1 MNTVI
6 LTSVLSAGNHAL
18 YAGTRVLY
26 GLSVI
31 GQGPRIFVRTTRA
44 GVPLPALLATASI
57 SLLCFGSSF
66 IGSGQLWGWLQ
77 NIVGVS
83 NQIAWL
89 SIGLASWRFRKA
101 WVRQSRP
108 LDELKFRAA
117 WTWPWGPMFVIIT
130 VTAIILIQGWSSF
143 SPHFTAVDF
152 VSLYI
157 EIPVMIL
164 MYTAWMLIRRPDPN
178 IPAPT
183 SSLSSASPGWR
194 REWWKSDLVD
204 VNTVDLTRDEYTED
218 HVDSVGDDK
227 RDKRYQGKTR
237 WLWRVYYWVV

>member
-1 MNTVI
+1 M
-6 LTSVLSAGNHAL
+6 
-18 YAGTRVLY
+18 
-26 GLSVI
+26 
-31 GQGPRIFVRTTRA
+31 P
-44 GVPLPALLATASI
+44 
-57 SLLCFGSSF
+57 
-66 IGSGQLWGWLQ
+66 
-77 NIVGVS
+77 IV
-83 NQIAWL
+83 
-89 SIGLASWRFRKA
+89 
-101 WVRQSRP
+101 
-108 LDELKFRAA
+108 
-117 WTWPWGPMFVIIT
+117 
-130 VTAIILIQGWSSF
+130 QGWSSF
-143 SPHFTAVDF
+143 SPHFEVVDF

-164 MYTAWMLIRRPDPN
+164 MYVAWMLIRRPDPN
-178 IPAPT
+178 IPAPA